1 MGLPCRSSIACRGAK
16 AGLQTMPPLISRADL
31 LKSRLD
37 RFARALSGIER
48 GDVRALHRAR
58 VASRRIRE
66 LIPVLQLDRD
76 TTRKLSRRLRRVTMR
91 LGTVRELDVLLIL
104 KDQLHLSRPDLSAAL
119 GRVGMIVA
127 KERDEARKHLLDRLP
142 VSELRK
148 IGRKLERAVEE
159 LAAAD
164 PRRGRTA
171 AQGLR
176 WALEARIA
184 KRASRLRDSIESAG
198 ALYLPDRLH
207 DVRIAL
213 KKLRYAIELHAHAT
227 DRDRNAELRV
237 LRRGQ
242 EVLGRLHDLE
252 VLLDRVRQ
260 VQASMTPS
268 NLGVWRDLD
277 GLVESID
284 EDCRRLHARYMR
296 ARGAVTALA
305 ETLSV
310 PPVTPKI
317 NRTSRIEG
325 GPVQT
330 PKRRAG

>member
-184 KRASRLRDSIESAG
+184 KRA
-198 ALYLPDRLH
+198 
-207 DVRIAL
+207 
-213 KKLRYAIELHAHAT
+213 
-227 DRDRNAELRV
+227 
-237 LRRGQ
+237 
-242 EVLGRLHDLE
+242 
-252 VLLDRVRQ
+252 
-260 VQASMTPS
+260 
-268 NLGVWRDLD
+268 
-277 GLVESID
+277 
-284 EDCRRLHARYMR
+284 AR
-296 ARGAVTALA
+296 
-305 ETLSV
+305 
-310 PPVTPKI
+310 
-317 NRTSRIEG
+317 
-325 GPVQT
+325 
-330 PKRRAG
+330 